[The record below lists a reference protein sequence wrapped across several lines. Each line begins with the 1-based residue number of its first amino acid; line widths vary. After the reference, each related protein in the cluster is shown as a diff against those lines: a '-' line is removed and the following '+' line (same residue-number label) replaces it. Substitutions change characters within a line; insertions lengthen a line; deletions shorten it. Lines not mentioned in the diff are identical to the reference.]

1 MVGVV
6 ILNYNNVKDTL
17 NCVESVL
24 QFNTYP
30 IKIVIVDNGS
40 TNPYVVPEIDSYLSH
55 KYLDRYKRIDEG
67 TPIDTLNDIT
77 FLYHYIMMDMHKGI
91 IKG

>member
-24 QFNTYP
+24 RFNTYP

-40 TNPYVVPEIDSYLSH
+40 TNPAVVPAIDSYLSH
-55 KYLDRYKRIDEG
+55 KYLARYKRIEEG
-67 TPIDTLNDIT
+67 DTIETLNDIT
-77 FLYHYIMMDMHKGI
+77 FFV
-91 IKG
+91 